1 MKNEEL
7 KNEELR
13 TVTTTNHTPKEGRM
27 TLTATMPA
35 TPAEAQRQHG
45 FEAFRPFDLNGLK
58 TYDLTSRPS
67 KVFHDELGQPVSPN
81 ATIEEWL
88 NCLPKQLAAQ
98 ELRRVSGHLCRAYRE
113 GRMAAAALGG
123 HVIKTGCAPYLID
136 WIQKGILKAVA
147 LNGSAAIHDFELAI
161 AGKTSENVS
170 VQLPSGQFG
179 MARETADAFA
189 VAARDGADNERGLG
203 WALGQHLD
211 SLDCPYAEASLMLA
225 AYRAGIPCTVHV
237 ALGTDIV
244 HMHPHVSGAAL
255 GEASLIDFR
264 RLCSVVATMERGV
277 WMNLGSAVI
286 MPEVFVKA
294 VAVVNNFGH
303 HLDGLVTVNLDKQ
316 VQYRSRVNV
325 IERPSA
331 EGIELIGHHEILLPL
346 LHAAVAC
353 QMARGQTSVPAQA
366 A

>member
-1 MKNEEL
+1 M
-7 KNEELR
+7 
-13 TVTTTNHTPKEGRM
+13 TTTGANHAALHPSPKRAVG
-27 TLTATMPA
+27 
-35 TPAEAQRQHG
+35 
-45 FEAFRPFDLNGLK
+45 AFKPFDLKALK

-67 KVFHDELGQPVSPN
+67 KVFHEDLGQPVTPETTV
-81 ATIEEWL
+81 ADWL
-88 NCLPKQLAAQ
+88 NSLPKQLAGV
-98 ELRRVSGHLCRAYRE
+98 EVRRVSSHLCRTHRD

-136 WIQKGILKAVA
+136 WINKGILKAVA
-147 LNGSAAIHDFELAI
+147 LNGAAAIHDIELAM

-170 VQLPSGQFG
+170 AQLPTGQFG

-189 VAARDGADNERGLG
+189 VAARNGADGDTGLG
-203 WALGQHLD
+203 WALGKHLD
-211 SLDCPYAEASLMLA
+211 GMDCPYADASLVLA

-264 RLCSVVATMERGV
+264 ILCSVVATMEAGV

-286 MPEVFVKA
+286 MPEVFLKA
-294 VAVVNNFGH
+294 VSVVNNFGH
-303 HLDGLVTVNLDKQ
+303 SLDGLVTVNLDKQ
-316 VQYRSRVNV
+316 AQYRSRVNV
-325 IERPSA
+325 VERPCA
-331 EGIELIGHHEILLPL
+331 EGIELIGHHEIMLPL

-353 QMARGQTSVPAQA
+353 QLAQTEPAVPAQA

>member
-1 MKNEEL
+1 MA
-7 KNEELR
+7 
-13 TVTTTNHTPKEGRM
+13 
-27 TLTATMPA
+27 ATST
-35 TPAEAQRQHG
+35 TPAAYNPHSSQ
-45 FEAFRPFDLNGLK
+45 AFDSFKPYDLNGLK

-67 KVFHDELGQPVSPN
+67 KVFHDDLGQPVTPD
-81 ATIEEWL
+81 TTVDQWL
-88 NCLPKQLAAQ
+88 GSLPKQLAAV
-98 ELRRVSGHLCRAYRE
+98 ELRRVSSHLCRAHGE
-113 GRMAAAALGG
+113 GRTAAAGVGG

-136 WIQKGILKAVA
+136 WIHKGILKAVA
-147 LNGSAAIHDFELAI
+147 LNGSAAIHDFELAV

-170 VQLPSGQFG
+170 AQLPTGQFG

-189 VAARDGADNERGLG
+189 VAARDGADSGHGLG
-203 WALGQHLD
+203 WALGKHLD
-211 SLDCPYAEASLMLA
+211 SLACPHADASLVLA

-294 VAVVNNFGH
+294 VSVVNNFGH
-303 HLDGLVTVNLDKQ
+303 SLDGLVTVNLDKQ
-316 VQYRSRVNV
+316 AQYRSRVNV

-331 EGIELIGHHEILLPL
+331 EGIELIGHHEIMLPL
-346 LHAAVAC
+346 LHAAVTC
-353 QMARGQTSVPAQA
+353 QLARVQPAVPAQA